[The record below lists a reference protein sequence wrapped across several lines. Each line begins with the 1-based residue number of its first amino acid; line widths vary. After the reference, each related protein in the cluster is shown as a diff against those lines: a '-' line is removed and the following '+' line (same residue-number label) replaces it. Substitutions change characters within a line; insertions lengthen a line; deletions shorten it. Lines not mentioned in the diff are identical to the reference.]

1 MFISTLVNYKKNL
14 TRKYTI
20 MGKKN
25 KKKADPAPTASPATT
40 EEVKTEEPVK
50 APVEELGKPGGLEPA
65 ADAPAQKAAAA
76 EPEVPATAA
85 SSDAAKGKAEEAKA
99 KPEISIID
107 DKEEE
112 QKTAT

>member
-1 MFISTLVNYKKNL
+1 
-14 TRKYTI
+14 

-65 ADAPAQKAAAA
+65 ADASTLKIFLIM
-76 EPEVPATAA
+76 
-85 SSDAAKGKAEEAKA
+85 KA